1 MKRISSVI
9 PKEVDI
15 MGRIYRVVFPYTFAT
30 NSTYVGIHDN
40 CERCIKLTD
49 MVEGEK
55 IPIPILHT
63 TFLHEILHGIVSF
76 FTTEETYAVT
86 EEVIDGLASG
96 IYQVIVENNLYRGEI
111 PKQLKV
117 GAYIYNI
124 AYPYKF
130 IDEDDAAMSINNAC
144 GKIFISNLGTMDFKL
159 CRLTNAIC
167 NAVYCIYCGGRSISE
182 LNFNIGEGV
191 YNTIRVNGLD
201 KLFKKYSYKGV
212 IGNASKKVR

>member
-30 NSTYVGIHDN
+30 NSTYAGIHDN
-40 CERCIKLTD
+40 CGRCIKLTD
-49 MVEGEK
+49 AIEGVR

-63 TFLHEILHGIVSF
+63 TFLHEILHGIVSL
-76 FTTEETYAVT
+76 FTTEETYVVT
-86 EEVIDGLASG
+86 EEIIDGLASG
-96 IYQVIVENNLYRGEI
+96 IYQVIVENDLFKGEI

-117 GAYIYNI
+117 GAYVYDII
-124 AYPYKF
+124 YPYKF

-144 GKIFISNLGTMDFKL
+144 GKIFISNIGSMEFKL

-167 NAVYCIYCGGRSISE
+167 SAVYCIYCGGRSISE

-191 YNTIRVNGLD
+191 YNTVRANGLD
-201 KLFKKYSYKGV
+201 KLFKKYSYKGI
-212 IGNASKKVR
+212 IGNASKKTR